1 MAVERISTEEAHR
14 RHESDQDDVL
24 LVCAYEDEDK
34 CRDMLIEDSLTL
46 KELKD
51 KERDQ
56 ELPKDQDI
64 IFYCA

>member
-56 ELPKDQDI
+56 DLPKDQDI

>member
-14 RHESDQDDVL
+14 RHESDQNDVF

-34 CRDMLIEDSLTL
+34 CRDMLIEGSLTL
-46 KELKD
+46 KELKG
-51 KERDQ
+51 KERDKD
-56 ELPKDQDI
+56 LPKDQEI

>member
-1 MAVERISTEEAHR
+1 MAVERISTEKAHR

-46 KELKD
+46 KELKG
-51 KERDQ
+51 KERDKD
-56 ELPKDQDI
+56 LSKDQDI

>member
-1 MAVERISTEEAHR
+1 MAVERISTEETHR

-34 CRDMLIEDSLTL
+34 CRDMLIEDALTL

-56 ELPKDQDI
+56 DLPKDQDI